1 MIDKKISIAIRQ
13 LKSSIQLYNKND
25 FVSSITLAGAA
36 EEILGKIAF
45 KLTQQNALLSE
56 KVFLDQVAELL
67 EKPKADYKIIAKQR
81 NKVKNF
87 LKHYDDNPE
96 SSIEKINYKT
106 SAEDLIIA
114 AINNYFTIFDKFPD
128 DIEIKEFWDN
138 ISL

>member
-1 MIDKKISIAIRQ
+1 MIDRKIAIAIRQ
-13 LKSSIQLYNKND
+13 LKSSIQLYKKND

-36 EEILGKIAF
+36 EEILGKIAV
-45 KLTQQNALLSE
+45 KLAQQNALLNE

-67 EKPKADYKIIAKQR
+67 EKPKADFKKIIKQR

-87 LKHYDDNPE
+87 LKHYDDNLE
-96 SSIEKINYKT
+96 SSIEKIDYKT

-114 AINNYFTIFDKFPD
+114 AINNYFIIFEDVPD